1 MIENQQYKNYLIMFS
16 SKFKLVC
23 LLGASVLV
31 VSCGNSGGNAG
42 NSLAEG
48 ATGDI
53 VAYENS
59 EVHAIQQ
66 ALPTLMVLPS
76 DNLLERNGALVVK
89 NVSGRSVK
97 VRDYAKFFSASK
109 DNKAIISTIQDAF
122 VQVNYPLQDLEQ
134 TLKQLET
141 QEAVDMVDGL
151 QKDAKTML
159 LTVAQPDM
167 IIELDYNSSMDM
179 KKPIN
184 EARTVSYT
192 LNVLD
197 SYTNNVISSTSE
209 NGLSGENTIAI
220 LSNALKGS
228 ANKMTAEIQ
237 KSFSDILTRGR
248 NVTIRVAVG
257 ANSDISMNDYSIA
270 DELYSDWI
278 VDYVKT
284 HTVKGAYKMQR
295 NTDKELYFVNCRIPL
310 LAEDGTQYGV
320 YDWARDMS
328 KSLRKNLGV
337 KSSNKSQGLGEI
349 LITLDGLK

>member
-1 MIENQQYKNYLIMFS
+1 
-16 SKFKLVC
+16 
-23 LLGASVLV
+23 
-31 VSCGNSGGNAG
+31 
-42 NSLAEG
+42 
-48 ATGDI
+48 
-53 VAYENS
+53 
-59 EVHAIQQ
+59 
-66 ALPTLMVLPS
+66 
-76 DNLLERNGALVVK
+76 
-89 NVSGRSVK
+89 
-97 VRDYAKFFSASK
+97 
-109 DNKAIISTIQDAF
+109 
-122 VQVNYPLQDLEQ
+122 
-134 TLKQLET
+134 
-141 QEAVDMVDGL
+141 
-151 QKDAKTML
+151 
-159 LTVAQPDM
+159 
-167 IIELDYNSSMDM
+167 
-179 KKPIN
+179 
-184 EARTVSYT
+184 
-192 LNVLD
+192 
-197 SYTNNVISSTSE
+197 VISSTSE

-228 ANKMTAEIQ
+228 ASKMTAEIQ